1 MAGLCTVHADSP
13 PSSGSE
19 DVNLLPC
26 PTGQREDKPTAA
38 GRVRVSKHTV
48 EGDSCVEEGNIG
60 TLDITRHWQGGRGK
74 QNTVILLFN
83 SVQKTIF

>member
-1 MAGLCTVHADSP
+1 MASLSTFHADCP

-26 PTGQREDKPTAA
+26 PIGQREDKPTAT
-38 GRVRVSKHTV
+38 GRARVSKHTV
-48 EGDSCVEEGNIG
+48 EGNSCVEEGNIG
-60 TLDITRHWQGGRGK
+60 TLDITHHWQGGRGE
-74 QNTVILLFN
+74 QNTVIPLFN